1 MDNKIPA
8 KYIDRKFR
16 FLKIY
21 QPNPK
26 LKWSV
31 DLYPPPDK
39 PKNTNI
45 DKLSEIKVIYFTGE
59 SINTNDYPNCE
70 IKLGTTI
77 DDTGCLIVSKIDE
90 SPNLKYDEQLEEYKE
105 KIKIYN
111 EEKLIYDELI
121 KIKEQFDSYRLKEI
135 RRAQYEELKK
145 EFENA

>member
-21 QPNPK
+21 QANPK

-39 PKNTNI
+39 PKKTN
-45 DKLSEIKVIYFTGE
+45 DKLSEIKVIYDTGE
-59 SINTNDYPNCE
+59 SINTNDYPGCA

-77 DDTGCLIVSKIDE
+77 DDAGCLIVSKIEE
-90 SPNLKYDEQLEEYKE
+90 SPNLKYNEQLSDYEN

-111 EEKLIYDELI
+111 EEKLIYNELI
-121 KIKEQFDSYRLKEI
+121 EIKEKYDNDLLKEV
-135 RRAQYEELKK
+135 RRAKYEELKK